1 MSEKII
7 AYKAMGK
14 NMQCLGKQ
22 YEVGKTYH
30 EDKADCC
37 HAGMHACENPLE
49 VLHYYPLRD
58 SPRFFEVECGGNVDK
73 SKEDSKLACTE
84 LTVKGEVNFA
94 GLVKATVNAVF
105 NRVKGKEPFSS
116 GNYST
121 AGSSG
126 YSSTAGSSG
135 YSSTAGSSGDS
146 STAGSSGNSS
156 TAGSSGNYSTAGS
169 SGYYST
175 AGSSGNY
182 STAGSSGYS
191 STAGS
196 SGNYSTA
203 GSSGNYSTAGSSGD
217 SSTAGSSGYSSTAGS
232 SGNYS
237 TAGSSGDYSTA
248 GSSGRSSTAAATG
261 AYCRA
266 KADGKD
272 SIAVV
277 NGACGKACGA
287 LGCYLVLTEYD
298 DDGHMICAKMA
309 RVDGSAIRENVYY
322 TLKNGEFV
330 EVKP

>member
-1 MSEKII
+1 MSMSEKII
-7 AYKAMGK
+7 AYKAMDK
-14 NMQCLGKQ
+14 NMQCRGKQ

-37 HAGMHACENPLE
+37 HAGMHACENPLD
-49 VLHYYPLRD
+49 VLHYYPLKD
-58 SPRFFEVECGGNVDK
+58 SPRFFEVECGGSVDK
-73 SKEDSKLACTE
+73 SEDDSKLACTE

-116 GNYST
+116 GYSSTAGSSGRCST

-126 YSSTAGSSG
+126 YSSTA
-135 YSSTAGSSGDS
+135 
-146 STAGSSGNSS
+146 
-156 TAGSSGNYSTAGS
+156 
-169 SGYYST
+169 
-175 AGSSGNY
+175 
-182 STAGSSGYS
+182 
-191 STAGS
+191 
-196 SGNYSTA
+196 
-203 GSSGNYSTAGSSGD
+203 
-217 SSTAGSSGYSSTAGS
+217 
-232 SGNYS
+232 
-237 TAGSSGDYSTA
+237 
-248 GSSGRSSTAAATG
+248 AATG
-261 AYCRA
+261 VYCSA

-277 NGACGKACGA
+277 NGACGKARGA

>member
-7 AYKAMGK
+7 AYKAMNK
-14 NMQCLGKQ
+14 NMQCRGKQ

-37 HAGMHACENPLE
+37 HAGMHACENPLD
-49 VLHYYPLRD
+49 VLHYYPLKD
-58 SPRFFEVECGGNVDK
+58 SPRFFEVECGGSVDK
-73 SKEDSKLACTE
+73 SEDDSKLACTE

-116 GNYST
+116 G
-121 AGSSG
+121 
-126 YSSTAGSSG
+126 
-135 YSSTAGSSGDS
+135 DC
-146 STAGSSGNSS
+146 STAGSSGNC
-156 TAGSSGNYSTAGS
+156 
-169 SGYYST
+169 
-175 AGSSGNY
+175 
-182 STAGSSGYS
+182 
-191 STAGS
+191 
-196 SGNYSTA
+196 
-203 GSSGNYSTAGSSGD
+203 
-217 SSTAGSSGYSSTAGS
+217 
-232 SGNYS
+232 
-237 TAGSSGDYSTA
+237 
-248 GSSGRSSTAAATG
+248 STAAATG
-261 AYCRA
+261 VYCSA

-277 NGACGKACGA
+277 NGACGKARGA

>member
-7 AYKAMGK
+7 AYKAMDK
-14 NMQCLGKQ
+14 NMQCRGKQ

-37 HAGMHACENPLE
+37 HAGMHACENPLD
-49 VLHYYPLRD
+49 VLHYYPLKD

-73 SKEDSKLACTE
+73 SVEDSKLACTE

-135 YSSTAGSSGDS
+135 
-146 STAGSSGNSS
+146 NC
-156 TAGSSGNYSTAGS
+156 
-169 SGYYST
+169 
-175 AGSSGNY
+175 
-182 STAGSSGYS
+182 
-191 STAGS
+191 
-196 SGNYSTA
+196 
-203 GSSGNYSTAGSSGD
+203 
-217 SSTAGSSGYSSTAGS
+217 
-232 SGNYS
+232 
-237 TAGSSGDYSTA
+237 
-248 GSSGRSSTAAATG
+248 STAAATG
-261 AYCRA
+261 AYCSA

-277 NGACGKACGA
+277 NGACGKARGA

-298 DDGHMICAKMA
+298 YDGHMTCAKMA

-322 TLKNGEFV
+322 TLKNGEFL
-330 EVKP
+330 EAEP

>member
-7 AYKAMGK
+7 AYKAMDK
-14 NMQCLGKQ
+14 NMQCRGKQ

-37 HAGMHACENPLE
+37 NAGMHACENPLD
-49 VLHYYPLRD
+49 VLHYYPLKD
-58 SPRFFEVECGGNVDK
+58 GPRFFEVECGGNVDK
-73 SKEDSKLACTE
+73 SEEDSKLACTE

-126 YSSTAGSSG
+126 
-135 YSSTAGSSGDS
+135 
-146 STAGSSGNSS
+146 
-156 TAGSSGNYSTAGS
+156 NY
-169 SGYYST
+169 
-175 AGSSGNY
+175 
-182 STAGSSGYS
+182 
-191 STAGS
+191 
-196 SGNYSTA
+196 
-203 GSSGNYSTAGSSGD
+203 
-217 SSTAGSSGYSSTAGS
+217 
-232 SGNYS
+232 
-237 TAGSSGDYSTA
+237 
-248 GSSGRSSTAAATG
+248 STAAATG
-261 AYCRA
+261 AYCSA

-298 DDGHMICAKMA
+298 DDGNMLLAKMA
-309 RVDGSAIRENVYY
+309 KVDGAVIKENTWY

-330 EVKP
+330 EAAP

>member
-7 AYKAMGK
+7 AYKAMDK
-14 NMQCLGKQ
+14 NMQCRGKQ
-22 YEVGKTYH
+22 YEVGKTYY

-37 HAGMHACENPLE
+37 HAGMHACENPLD

-73 SKEDSKLACTE
+73 SEEDSKLACTE

-94 GLVKATVNAVF
+94 GLVKAAVNAVF
-105 NRVKGKEPFSS
+105 NRVKGKEPFSSGDSSTAGSSGDSSTAGSSGNYSTAGSS

-146 STAGSSGNSS
+146 STAGSSGN
-156 TAGSSGNYSTAGS
+156 
-169 SGYYST
+169 YST

-196 SGNYSTA
+196 SGYS
-203 GSSGNYSTAGSSGD
+203 STAGSSGD
-217 SSTAGSSGYSSTAGS
+217 SSTAGSSG
-232 SGNYS
+232 
-237 TAGSSGDYSTA
+237 D
-248 GSSGRSSTAAATG
+248 SSTAAATG
-261 AYCRA
+261 SYCSA

-287 LGCYLVLTEYD
+287 LGCYLVLTEYN

-330 EVKP
+330 EAEP

>member
-7 AYKAMGK
+7 AYKAMDK
-14 NMQCLGKQ
+14 NMMCRGKQ

-37 HAGMHACENPLE
+37 HAGMHACENPLD
-49 VLHYYPLRD
+49 VLHYYPLKD

-73 SKEDSKLACTE
+73 SEEDSKLACTE

-116 GNYST
+116 GYYST

-126 YSSTAGSSG
+126 
-135 YSSTAGSSGDS
+135 
-146 STAGSSGNSS
+146 NCS

-169 SGYYST
+169 SG
-175 AGSSGNY
+175 NC
-182 STAGSSGYS
+182 

-203 GSSGNYSTAGSSGD
+203 GSSGNYSTA
-217 SSTAGSSGYSSTAGS
+217 
-232 SGNYS
+232 
-237 TAGSSGDYSTA
+237 
-248 GSSGRSSTAAATG
+248 AATG
-261 AYCRA
+261 AYCSA

-298 DDGHMICAKMA
+298 DDGHMICAQMA
-309 RVDGSAIRENVYY
+309 KVDGSVIKEKTWY

>member
-7 AYKAMGK
+7 AYKAMDK
-14 NMQCLGKQ
+14 NMQCRGKQ

-37 HAGMHACENPLE
+37 HAGMHACENPLD
-49 VLHYYPLRD
+49 VLHYYPLKD

-73 SKEDSKLACTE
+73 SEEDSKLACTE

-116 GNYST
+116 GY
-121 AGSSG
+121 
-126 YSSTAGSSG
+126 
-135 YSSTAGSSGDS
+135 
-146 STAGSSGNSS
+146 
-156 TAGSSGNYSTAGS
+156 
-169 SGYYST
+169 
-175 AGSSGNY
+175 
-182 STAGSSGYS
+182 
-191 STAGS
+191 
-196 SGNYSTA
+196 
-203 GSSGNYSTAGSSGD
+203 
-217 SSTAGSSGYSSTAGS
+217 
-232 SGNYS
+232 
-237 TAGSSGDYSTA
+237 
-248 GSSGRSSTAAATG
+248 SSTAAATG
-261 AYCRA
+261 AYCSA

-330 EVKP
+330 EAEP

>member
-7 AYKAMGK
+7 AYKAMDK
-14 NMQCLGKQ
+14 NMQCRGKQ
-22 YEVGKTYH
+22 YEVGKTYY
-30 EDKADCC
+30 EDEADCC
-37 HAGMHACENPLE
+37 HAGMHACENPLD
-49 VLHYYPLRD
+49 VLHYCPLRGG
-58 SPRFFEVECGGNVDK
+58 PRFFEVECGGNVDK
-73 SKEDSKLACTE
+73 SEEDSKLACTE

-116 GNYST
+116 G
-121 AGSSG
+121 

-135 YSSTAGSSGDS
+135 YS
-146 STAGSSGNSS
+146 
-156 TAGSSGNYSTAGS
+156 
-169 SGYYST
+169 
-175 AGSSGNY
+175 
-182 STAGSSGYS
+182 
-191 STAGS
+191 
-196 SGNYSTA
+196 STA

-232 SGNYS
+232 SGY
-237 TAGSSGDYSTA
+237 
-248 GSSGRSSTAAATG
+248 SSTAAATG
-261 AYCRA
+261 AYCNA

-298 DDGHMICAKMA
+298 DDGNMLLAKMA
-309 RVDGSAIRENVYY
+309 KVDGAVIKENTWY

-330 EVKP
+330 EAAP

>member
-7 AYKAMGK
+7 AYKAMDK
-14 NMQCLGKQ
+14 NMQCRGKQ

-37 HAGMHACENPLE
+37 HAGMHACENPLD
-49 VLHYYPLRD
+49 VLHYYPLKD
-58 SPRFFEVECGGNVDK
+58 SPRFFEAECGGNVDK
-73 SKEDSKLACTE
+73 SREDSKLACTE

-116 GNYST
+116 GYYST

-126 YSSTAGSSG
+126 
-135 YSSTAGSSGDS
+135 DC
-146 STAGSSGNSS
+146 
-156 TAGSSGNYSTAGS
+156 STAGS

-175 AGSSGNY
+175 AGSSGNC
-182 STAGSSGYS
+182 STAGSSGDC

-196 SGNYSTA
+196 SGNC
-203 GSSGNYSTAGSSGD
+203 
-217 SSTAGSSGYSSTAGS
+217 
-232 SGNYS
+232 S

-248 GSSGRSSTAAATG
+248 AATG
-261 AYCRA
+261 AYCSA

-330 EVKP
+330 EAEP

>member
-7 AYKAMGK
+7 AYKAMDK
-14 NMQCLGKQ
+14 NMQCRGKQ

-37 HAGMHACENPLE
+37 HAGMHACENPLD

-73 SKEDSKLACTE
+73 SVEDSKLACTE
-84 LTVKGEVNFA
+84 LKVKGEVNFA

-116 GNYST
+116 G
-121 AGSSG
+121 
-126 YSSTAGSSG
+126 
-135 YSSTAGSSGDS
+135 
-146 STAGSSGNSS
+146 
-156 TAGSSGNYSTAGS
+156 
-169 SGYYST
+169 YYST
-175 AGSSGNY
+175 AGSSGDC
-182 STAGSSGYS
+182 STAGSSGRF
-191 STAGS
+191 
-196 SGNYSTA
+196 
-203 GSSGNYSTAGSSGD
+203 
-217 SSTAGSSGYSSTAGS
+217 
-232 SGNYS
+232 S

-248 GSSGRSSTAAATG
+248 GSSGYCSTAAATG
-261 AYCRA
+261 EYCSA

-287 LGCYLVLTEYD
+287 MGCYLVLTEYD

-330 EVKP
+330 EAKP

>member
-7 AYKAMGK
+7 AYKAMDK
-14 NMQCLGKQ
+14 NMQCRGKQ
-22 YEVGKTYH
+22 YEVGKTYY

-37 HAGMHACENPLE
+37 HAGMHACENPLD
-49 VLHYYPLRD
+49 VLHYYPLKD

-73 SKEDSKLACTE
+73 SEEDSKLACTE

-105 NRVKGKEPFSS
+105 NRAKGKEPFSS
-116 GNYST
+116 GDY
-121 AGSSG
+121 
-126 YSSTAGSSG
+126 
-135 YSSTAGSSGDS
+135 
-146 STAGSSGNSS
+146 
-156 TAGSSGNYSTAGS
+156 
-169 SGYYST
+169 
-175 AGSSGNY
+175 
-182 STAGSSGYS
+182 
-191 STAGS
+191 
-196 SGNYSTA
+196 
-203 GSSGNYSTAGSSGD
+203 
-217 SSTAGSSGYSSTAGS
+217 STAGS

-248 GSSGRSSTAAATG
+248 GSSGYSSTAGSSGDCSTAGSSGDCSTAGSSGDCSTAGSSGDYSTAGSSGDYSTAGSSGDCSTAGSSGYSSTAAATG
-261 AYCRA
+261 AYCSA

-277 NGACGKACGA
+277 NGACGKARGA
-287 LGCYLVLTEYD
+287 LGCYFVLTEYD

-330 EVKP
+330 EIKP

>member
-1 MSEKII
+1 MSMSEKII
-7 AYKAMGK
+7 AYKAMDK
-14 NMQCLGKQ
+14 NMQCRGKQ

-37 HAGMHACENPLE
+37 HAGMHACENPLD
-49 VLHYYPLRD
+49 VLHYYTLKD
-58 SPRFFEVECGGNVDK
+58 SPRFFEVECGGSVDK
-73 SKEDSKLACTE
+73 SEDDSKLACTE

-116 GNYST
+116 GY
-121 AGSSG
+121 
-126 YSSTAGSSG
+126 
-135 YSSTAGSSGDS
+135 
-146 STAGSSGNSS
+146 
-156 TAGSSGNYSTAGS
+156 YSTAGS

-175 AGSSGNY
+175 AGSSGRCSTAGSSGDCSTAGSSGNY
-182 STAGSSGYS
+182 STAGSSGRC

-203 GSSGNYSTAGSSGD
+203 GSSGNYSTAGSSG
-217 SSTAGSSGYSSTAGS
+217 Y
-232 SGNYS
+232 
-237 TAGSSGDYSTA
+237 
-248 GSSGRSSTAAATG
+248 SSTAAATG
-261 AYCRA
+261 VYCSA

-277 NGACGKACGA
+277 NGACGKARGA

>member
-7 AYKAMGK
+7 AYKAMDK
-14 NMQCLGKQ
+14 NMQCRGKQ

-37 HAGMHACENPLE
+37 NAGMHACENPLD
-49 VLHYYPLRD
+49 VLHYYLLKD
-58 SPRFFEVECGGNVDK
+58 GPRFFEVECGGNVDK
-73 SKEDSKLACTE
+73 SEGDSKLACTE

-126 YSSTAGSSG
+126 YYSTAGSSGNSSTAGSSGYSSTAGSSG

-146 STAGSSGNSS
+146 STAGSSGD
-156 TAGSSGNYSTAGS
+156 YSTAGS
-169 SGYYST
+169 SGD
-175 AGSSGNY
+175 
-182 STAGSSGYS
+182 S

-203 GSSGNYSTAGSSGD
+203 GSSGN
-217 SSTAGSSGYSSTAGS
+217 SSTAGS

-248 GSSGRSSTAAATG
+248 AATG
-261 AYCRA
+261 AYCSA

-272 SIAVV
+272 SISVV

-298 DDGHMICAKMA
+298 DDGNMLLAKMA
-309 RVDGSAIRENVYY
+309 KVDGAVIKENTWY

-330 EVKP
+330 EAAP

>member
-7 AYKAMGK
+7 AYKAMDK
-14 NMQCLGKQ
+14 NMQCRGKQ

-37 HAGMHACENPLE
+37 HAGMHACENPLD
-49 VLHYYPLRD
+49 VLHYYPLKD

-73 SKEDSKLACTE
+73 SGEGSKLACTE

-105 NRVKGKEPFSS
+105 NRMKGNEPFSS
-116 GNYST
+116 GDCST

-126 YSSTAGSSG
+126 YCSTAGSSG
-135 YSSTAGSSGDS
+135 YC
-146 STAGSSGNSS
+146 
-156 TAGSSGNYSTAGS
+156 
-169 SGYYST
+169 
-175 AGSSGNY
+175 
-182 STAGSSGYS
+182 
-191 STAGS
+191 
-196 SGNYSTA
+196 
-203 GSSGNYSTAGSSGD
+203 STAGSSGD
-217 SSTAGSSGYSSTAGS
+217 SSTAGSSGYC
-232 SGNYS
+232 S

-248 GSSGRSSTAAATG
+248 GSSGNCSTAAATG
-261 AYCRA
+261 AYCSA

-330 EVKP
+330 EAEP